1 MKISAAFL
9 FGKKGGAGVLCR
21 GSADRSIKRRKR
33 RGCKIKKFVGK
44 TTLPTR
50 LRQAPPCKGET
61 RNERSLSIAGDV
73 QAKSDG
79 IFLPILPCKGG
90 CRTGAGG
97 SQTACALSS
106 VLLSCLSAG
115 CPILRFLQC
124 GYMRSNVSKS
134 LTNAHKKTM
143 IVSRSNAKQGRNAM
157 PWIGG
162 A

>member
-1 MKISAAFL
+1 MAGIGGSFPQKAQTPRLQNKKVRRQNDPSDSPSASRL
-9 FGKKGGAGVLCR
+9 PLQREDKGGKG
-21 GSADRSIKRRKR
+21 
-33 RGCKIKKFVGK
+33 
-44 TTLPTR
+44 
-50 LRQAPPCKGET
+50 LRQAAPPCKGET

-73 QAKSDG
+73 QAKNDG
-79 IFLPILPCKGG
+79 IFLPILPYKGG

-97 SQTACALSS
+97 SQMARALSS
-106 VLLSCLSAG
+106 VLSSCLSAG

-143 IVSRSNAKQGRNAM
+143 IVSRSNAKQGRDAM
-157 PWIGG
+157 SWIGG